1 MNTSAILMM
10 VITMLLVTGFAV
22 FFFVKILRT
31 PTKHD
36 ET

>member
-22 FFFVKILRT
+22 FFFVKMLRT
-31 PTKHD
+31 PAKSD
-36 ET
+36 EA

>member
-22 FFFVKILRT
+22 FFFVKMLRT

-36 ET
+36 AG